1 MRGRPLLLGLVALAL
16 SLGGAACGSSNG
28 NGVASQSPDQAVQ
41 TALAAFRSAKSVTVS
56 GDIGTGSTSTTIDGV
71 IFDNG
76 DFNGT
81 IGVNGT
87 SAKLIKIGDT
97 DYLEGAEGFWQGN
110 GMTSTQAAEVANKWI
125 EIPDS
130 QMGLGNTL
138 SIPTLASQFTNHGT
152 LSAGTT
158 GTVEGQA
165 AVSIVSSK
173 GGTLWIATTGTAYPL
188 ELQTQKQGAIYFSD
202 YNASTVPTAPAG
214 AVPESS
220 LGASSTGTTGTG
232 TTGTPTT
239 VPDNTGATGTGGT
252 GGGTSVTTLPG
263 TTGGGSTV
271 TTSPSTT
278 GAGTTGTTAPG
289 TTGTGTDTT
298 ST

>member
-1 MRGRPLLLGLVALAL
+1 MRSRTVLLGLVALAL
-16 SLGGAACGSSNG
+16 CGAACGGSNG

-56 GDIGTGSTSTTIDGV
+56 GDIGTGTTSTTNTIDGV

-76 DFNGT
+76 DFDGT

-87 SAKLIKIGDT
+87 SAKLIKIDAT
-97 DYLEGAEGFWQGN
+97 DYLEGAETFWQGN
-110 GMTSTQAAEVANKWI
+110 GASGATAAELADKWI

-130 QMGLGNTL
+130 QMGLGNQL

-188 ELQTQKQGAIYFSD
+188 ELETAKQGAIFFSNYD
-202 YNASTVPTAPAG
+202 ASTAPTAPAG
-214 AVPESS
+214 AVPVSS
-220 LGASSTGTTGTG
+220 LGSVTGTTGTG
-232 TTGTPTT
+232 TTGTATT

-252 GGGTSVTTLPG
+252 GNTGGT
-263 TTGGGSTV
+263 TV
-271 TTSPSTT
+271 TTSP
-278 GAGTTGTTAPG
+278 GTTGSGSSVTTVPG
-289 TTGTGTDTT
+289 ATGATGTGTDTT